1 MSELA
6 SGHAAFET
14 CSQIGVTNF
23 MERRDDLSLNGVC
36 LFHFV
41 RRSHGLFMWR
51 GWMSRDY
58 CLRWSACGVGSVC
71 GRGSRNS

>member
-51 GWMSRDY
+51 G
-58 CLRWSACGVGSVC
+58 
-71 GRGSRNS
+71 